1 MCFRQKDTTFTINV
15 RPLPV
20 AGFVA
25 SPQPPLENTII
36 NFRNTSIG
44 ANELIWDF
52 GDGTVGTSRSD
63 TAYLYKSTGTWD
75 VYLFATSFYGCKDT
89 ANAKVNS
96 LILPLWD
103 IPNAFTPNGDGKN
116 DVFYVNAYGV
126 DLMDFRVFNRFGQLL
141 FESANPS
148 FGWDGTYKGVP
159 QPMDAYAYT
168 LLIKFSDG
176 KQVKSSGSI
185 TLIR

>member
-1 MCFRQKDTTFTINV
+1 
-15 RPLPV
+15 
-20 AGFVA
+20 
-25 SPQPPLENTII
+25 
-36 NFRNTSIG
+36 
-44 ANELIWDF
+44 
-52 GDGTVGTSRSD
+52 
-63 TAYLYKSTGTWD
+63 
-75 VYLFATSFYGCKDT
+75 
-89 ANAKVNS
+89 VNS

-126 DLMDFRVFNRFGQLL
+126 DLMDLRIFNRFGQLI

-176 KQVKSSGSI
+176 KQVKSSGNI